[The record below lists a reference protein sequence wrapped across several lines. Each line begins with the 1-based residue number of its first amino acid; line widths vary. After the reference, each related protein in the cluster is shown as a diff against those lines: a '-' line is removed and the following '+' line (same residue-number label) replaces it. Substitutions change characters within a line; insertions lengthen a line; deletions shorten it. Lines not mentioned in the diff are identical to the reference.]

1 MPSEIT
7 LLSRGCLER
16 SSCYALSLKRKEK
29 PCLGLLHHFLVSNCL
44 GGFNDFWG
52 RKTCIVNFLSE
63 FAYVP
68 CQKAHISV
76 LKKNQNHKFEK
87 VLDSQEAHESN
98 KDTRNELLFM
108 QAYSRQPN
116 LQDWKP
122 DKVSVTSQTMT
133 PAISWASIQQDIT
146 KEKLKKLKTDVWLR
160 R

>member
-7 LLSRGCLER
+7 LLSRGCLEC
-16 SSCYALSLKRKEK
+16 SSCYALSFKRKKK

-44 GGFNDFWG
+44 GVFNDFWG
-52 RKTCIVNFLSE
+52 RKTCIVNLHFLSE

-76 LKKNQNHKFEK
+76 LKKNLNHKFEK

-133 PAISWASIQQDIT
+133 PAISWTSIQQDIT
-146 KEKLKKLKTDVWLR
+146 KEKLKN
-160 R
+160 